1 MSRSTIVPNVTHATT
16 SPNRRLPRQIN
27 RIASLRKRCTH
38 AMIAARRYGLRMT
51 ESLLTGF
58 EIVASDNVPAITLDN
73 QRRFYINTSARRLMG
88 VSPYERLAIAYNPT
102 DWHLAVIRPTAGL
115 RARESVELATSNY
128 AIDKRYYTSARHFAR
143 EYGYDEWND
152 PYTFVYERG
161 ASAGSVFVFR
171 LVD

>member
-38 AMIAARRYGLRMT
+38 AMIAAREYGLRMS

-73 QRRFYINTSARRLMG
+73 QRSFYINVSARLFMG
-88 VSPYERLAIAYNPT
+88 GKPDELLAISYNRT
-102 DWHLAVIRPTAGL
+102 VQH
-115 RARESVELATSNY
+115 
-128 AIDKRYYTSARHFAR
+128 
-143 EYGYDEWND
+143 
-152 PYTFVYERG
+152 
-161 ASAGSVFVFR
+161 
-171 LVD
+171 